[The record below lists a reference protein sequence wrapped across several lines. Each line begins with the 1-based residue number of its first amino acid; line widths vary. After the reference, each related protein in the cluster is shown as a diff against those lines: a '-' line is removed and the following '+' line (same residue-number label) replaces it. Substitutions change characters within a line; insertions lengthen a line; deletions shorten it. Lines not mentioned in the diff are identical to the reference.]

1 MGLGTNHMT
10 ITTGDVFIPE
20 VWSKELQLATEAN
33 LVMGRLV
40 KRFDAEMKS
49 FGDVLHIPKISNLS
63 ASDKSAETAVTFSTV
78 TETSVDL
85 TINKHKHVAV
95 LIERNLDAKARHD
108 LAEQYRAKESYA
120 LAKQIDTDV
129 IGLQSG
135 LSQSVG
141 TDNVAT
147 TDANI
152 LRAIQYLDD
161 ADAPDTDRSFVMSPA
176 TKADLLQIDR
186 YVNSRYVSDQ
196 PLVKGAFGERYGVQF
211 YSSTNVPAGTAGR
224 INLLFHKE
232 AFALAIQRNIT
243 MYSDFIIDF
252 LADAYVADV
261 LYGMVEYRDAFG
273 VKVLGK

>member
-1 MGLGTNHMT
+1 MGLGTTHMT
-10 ITTGDVFIPE
+10 ITTGDNFIPE

-63 ASDKSAETAVTFSTV
+63 ATDKTAETAVTFSAP
-78 TETSVDL
+78 TEDKVDL
-85 TINKHKHVAV
+85 TINKHKHIAF
-95 LIERNLDAKARHD
+95 LIERNLDAKSRYD
-108 LAEQYRAKESYA
+108 LAEQYKQKQSYG

-141 TDNVAT
+141 TDNVAVG
-147 TDANI
+147 DANV

-161 ADAPDTDRSFVMSPA
+161 ADAPEEDRHFVMSPA
-176 TKADLLQIDR
+176 TKNDLLSLDR

-196 PLVKGAFGERYGVQF
+196 PLMKAAFGERYGLTF
-211 YSSTNVPAGTAGR
+211 YSSSNVPSGTAGR
-224 INLLFHKE
+224 INLIFHRE
-232 AFALAIQRNIT
+232 AFALAIQKNIT
-243 MYSDFIIDF
+243 LYSDFIIDY

-261 LYGMVEYRDAFG
+261 IYGMVEYRDAFG